1 MTNPSPLID
10 VDLRRVVLASG
21 TDHQYIYLGERAGTR
36 LFPIMIGNAEAN
48 EIHRVVHAG
57 QTARPLTH
65 QLAFDLIKSLG
76 GELIAVNIV
85 DLKEN
90 TFYAQLVIEGSLGQ
104 VEIDA
109 RPSDAIALALRSRAP
124 IRVAEAVLEAANE
137 TPDETPDEPPA

>member
-1 MTNPSPLID
+1 MTSPSPFID

-21 TDHQYIYLGERAGTR
+21 TDHQYIYLGERGGPR

-48 EIHRVVHAG
+48 EIHRVVHSG

-65 QLAFDLIKSLG
+65 QLTHELIRSLG
-76 GELIAVNIV
+76 GELVGVHIV
-85 DLKEN
+85 DLKDN
-90 TFYAQLVIEGSLGQ
+90 TFFARLVIEGSLGR

-124 IRVAEAVLEAANE
+124 IRVAEAVLNAANE
-137 TPDETPDEPPA
+137 TPEEPPS

>member
-1 MTNPSPLID
+1 MTSPLIN

-21 TDHQYIYLGERAGTR
+21 TDHQYIYLGEREGPR

-48 EIHRVVHAG
+48 EIHRVVHGG

-65 QLAFDLIKSLG
+65 QLAFDLIRGLG
-76 GELIAVNIV
+76 GELKAVHIV

-90 TFYAQLVIEGSLGQ
+90 TFFARLIIEGSLGE

-124 IRVAEAVLEAANE
+124 IRVAESVLDAANE
-137 TPDETPDEPPA
+137 TQDPPAD